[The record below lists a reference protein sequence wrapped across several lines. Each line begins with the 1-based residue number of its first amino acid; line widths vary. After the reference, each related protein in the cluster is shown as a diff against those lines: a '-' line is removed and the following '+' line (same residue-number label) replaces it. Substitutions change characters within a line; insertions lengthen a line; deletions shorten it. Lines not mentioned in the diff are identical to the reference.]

1 MQSLLIFNAEFQTAQ
16 KRFLKNF
23 ELSGDCRFSR
33 ERNDDAQDRIEQL
46 SILKSWKS
54 YSMYERRETTSHGV
68 LPDTLRAGTK
78 TESVSPNTP
87 RIRRRSFFK
96 RFRLLRIFHGPKDIE
111 FQVSS
116 ELEHVIQTGSEE

>member
-23 ELSGDCRFSR
+23 ELSDDCRFSR
-33 ERNDDAQDRIEQL
+33 ERNDDAQGRIEQL
-46 SILKSWKS
+46 SIIKSWKS

-68 LPDTLRAGTK
+68 LPDTLRAGPK

-87 RIRRRSFFK
+87 RIRGRSFLK
-96 RFRLLRIFHGPKDIE
+96 RFRLLRIFHGSKDVE
-111 FQVSS
+111 SQVSS
-116 ELEHVIQTGSEE
+116 ELEHVIQTGNEE

>member
-23 ELSGDCRFSR
+23 DLSDDCRFSR
-33 ERNDDAQDRIEQL
+33 EPSDDAQGDIEQL

-68 LPDTLRAGTK
+68 LPDTLCAGTK
-78 TESVSPNTP
+78 TESGSPSTP
-87 RIRRRSFFK
+87 RIRRRSFLK
-96 RFRLLRIFHGPKDIE
+96 G
-111 FQVSS
+111 
-116 ELEHVIQTGSEE
+116 

>member
-23 ELSGDCRFSR
+23 ELSDDCRFSR

-54 YSMYERRETTSHGV
+54 YSMYERRETTSQGV
-68 LPDTLRAGTK
+68 LPDTLRTATK

-87 RIRRRSFFK
+87 RIRRRSFLK
-96 RFRLLRIFHGPKDIE
+96 RFRLLVTPIITDL
-111 FQVSS
+111 VSR
-116 ELEHVIQTGSEE
+116 